1 MTCTL
6 RNTYPI
12 LPESLVLVVKNSPA
26 SAGDIQ
32 DTGLIPGSG
41 RFPEEGPGNL
51 LHYSCM
57 EYLINRGAW
66 RDMVHRVAKSQT
78 QLKQL
83 SKHTPGMVKYKIH
96 NKFKGKGR
104 TSF

>member
-1 MTCTL
+1 MFL
-6 RNTYPI
+6 QIVEQLHMGQR
-12 LPESLVLVVKNSPA
+12 VKNLPAVWETWVGKSP
-26 SAGDIQ
+26 G
-32 DTGLIPGSG
+32 G
-41 RFPEEGPGNL
+41 EHGNSL
-51 LHYSCM
+51 RYPCLENPM
-57 EYLINRGAW
+57 DRGAW